1 MNKISELKVELET
14 KSPFRIGTKK
24 LFSGIDQ
31 PIIRLGDKIVIP
43 GTTLKGALRNEI
55 ERYLIQNCSNNPEM
69 KSCIPTARLSV
80 DEEKLVED
88 GKYRRS
94 SCHYP
99 CNMRKEKNQEKERCS
114 SIKWKYYGLED
125 EKREGKHSICPTCYL
140 LGAQGIPGFITV
152 PFLNTE
158 VKEEEFAG
166 VRIDRGNGTVTKE
179 GPRNYLIIPEDVKFT
194 GTLTILLKDDIKGW
208 ELGKPRP
215 LKEPTLGDK
224 WLENSEWTTE
234 KIIKELIKERLEN
247 IKVLGGLKSVGAGK
261 VKITVTQL

>member
-1 MNKISELKVELET
+1 MSEIKELKIELET
-14 KSPFRIGTKK
+14 ESPFRIGTKK
-24 LFSGIDQ
+24 SFAGIDQ
-31 PIIRLGDKIVIP
+31 PIVKIGEKIVMP
-43 GTTLKGALRNEI
+43 GTSLKGALRQEM
-55 ERYLIQNCSNNPEM
+55 ESYLIENFSNSPEM
-69 KSCIPTARLSV
+69 KPCIPAARLSV

-99 CNMRKEKNQEKERCS
+99 CDMRKGRNQERERCS
-114 SIKWKYYGLED
+114 SIKGIYYGLED

-166 VRIDRGNGTVTKE
+166 VRIDRGKGTVAKE

-194 GTLTILLKDDIKGW
+194 GTLTILLKDDIRGW
-208 ELGKPRP
+208 ELGKARP
-215 LKEPTLGDK
+215 FKEPTLGDK
-224 WLENSEWTTE
+224 WLEKTNWNREQIIE
-234 KIIKELIKERLEN
+234 KLVKERLETIN
-247 IKVLGGLKSVGAGK
+247 VLGGLKSSGAGK
-261 VKITVTQL
+261 VKITVTQ